1 MQLVSRASTESRWT
15 EVIDGS
21 RSDSLRE
28 LAICVRP
35 QCYACIRSYLTDMAI
50 THCISLG
57 YDYHS
62 SHVGVSLY
70 RGPRCMLTGPFPYSY
85 GEDTRI
91 RYNVPS
97 IPPDLS
103 TTSDRTSLDVVPFA
117 IIHMHRVFFCSS
129 SNISNH
135 CIFWLAQILSGS
147 PKDCSCLKYAKLEY
161 RHSVRICAS
170 KHNE

>member
-28 LAICVRP
+28 LAMCVRP

-70 RGPRCMLTGPFPYSY
+70 RGPRRMLTGPFPYSY
-85 GEDTRI
+85 GEVTRI
-91 RYNVPS
+91 RYSVSSKS

-103 TTSDRTSLDVVPFA
+103 TTSDRTSWTLYRSRLSMCIAYSFVRQVIYRIIIFFGWHKFCQVV
-117 IIHMHRVFFCSS
+117 
-129 SNISNH
+129 
-135 CIFWLAQILSGS
+135 
-147 PKDCSCLKYAKLEY
+147 
-161 RHSVRICAS
+161 
-170 KHNE
+170 